1 VKAIVKHNG
10 AAAETVSLAYANTP
24 NTFEGSLNITKE
36 GTYEVIVYSFDPA
49 NGNSGVDKTT
59 FTVTK

>member
-1 VKAIVKHNG
+1 MKHNG
-10 AAAETVSLAYANTP
+10 AAAGTVPLAYANIP
-24 NTFEGSLNITKE
+24 STFEGSLNITKE
-36 GTYEVIVYSFDPA
+36 GAYEVLVYSFDPA

>member
-10 AAAETVSLAYANTP
+10 EAAGTVPLVYADNP
-24 NTFEGSLNITKE
+24 STFEGSLNITKA
-36 GTYEVIVYSFDPA
+36 GTYEIIVYSFDPA
-49 NGNSGVDKTT
+49 TGNSGVDKTT